1 MLIGKKLAKLRKEL
15 GLTKTK
21 LSKISSIDVK
31 TIRLIET
38 SKRTPMKE
46 TLVKIRVG
54 IKKEFGLDIS
64 DVIGKIVWDLKDLGR
79 VTLSI
84 IEGSLLG
91 DGSISKDGIYTQQAK
106 DGKYLQWLAKLL
118 TKRGVHCT
126 VIPTKHKS
134 GFSKSKDFWQLYSH
148 TCPALADLR
157 KKWYIRYRGKTLK
170 IVPPDIK
177 IIPVTLLHWYLGDGS
192 FKRDFRSDQI
202 VRPYVRL
209 HSLGFTREDIKLLID
224 KLGETGLEFIS
235 VPKLSYKK
243 KFGYDL
249 YSEQDSVFTFF
260 KIIGL
265 FPIKGIEGC
274 ITRIVTTR
282 GKVYKFKDKWPT
294 KEDWLRILP
303 QIDKIGLVI
312 GERRE
317 ILGMSQSAL
326 ARVVGTVSH
335 HICQIESGKKH
346 PSSSLFKRLLLAL
359 QFDIKDVLGELAPL
373 R

>member
-1 MLIGKKLAKLRKEL
+1 MSVGKKLTKLRKEL

-21 LSKISSIDVK
+21 LSEISGMGVK
-31 TIRLIET
+31 TIRQIET
-38 SKRTPMKE
+38 SQRTPMKE

-54 IKKEFGLDIS
+54 IKKEFDLDIS
-64 DVIGKIVWDLKDLGR
+64 DVIGKIVWDLKDVDR
-79 VTLSI
+79 VTLGI

-118 TKRGVHCT
+118 TKRGLHCR
-126 VIPTKHKS
+126 VFPAKHKS
-134 GFSKSKDFWQLYSH
+134 GFSKSKDFWQLHSH
-148 TCPALADLR
+148 RCPALADLR

-170 IVPPDIK
+170 IVPPGIK
-177 IIPVTLLHWYLGDGS
+177 IIPATLLHWYLGDGS

-209 HSLGFTREDIKLLID
+209 HTFGFTRDCIKLLID
-224 KLGETGLEFIS
+224 KLGDIRLKFVS

-260 KIIGL
+260 KNIGL
-265 FPIKGIEGC
+265 FPIKGIKDC

-303 QIDKIGLVI
+303 QSDKIGLVI
-312 GERRE
+312 RERRE
-317 ILGMSQSAL
+317 ISGMSQSAL
-326 ARVVGTVSH
+326 ARIVGTVSH
-335 HICQIESGKKH
+335 HICWIEAGKKH
-346 PSSSLFKRLLLAL
+346 PSTSLFKRLLEAL
-359 QFDIKDVLGELAPL
+359 QLDVQDVLGILAPL